1 MAKVKK
7 NLLLFLL
14 VLYCAA
20 MIYILFLRSAG
31 KTSPYFYWESL
42 PRNFNLIP
50 FANLYGYL
58 TAPAKTTA
66 YTKLILEN
74 IVGNVLIFIPAGV
87 FLPLFLPKCRR
98 FSRFMAVLLLTV
110 VLVELTQL
118 FSLLGMCDMDDLILN
133 ALGGIIGFRIWKT
146 VPIQRFCKGWPV
158 QK

>member
-1 MAKVKK
+1 MTKVKK

-31 KTSPYFYWESL
+31 KASPFSYWESL
-42 PRNFNLIP
+42 SRNFNLIP

-58 TAPAKTTA
+58 TAPTKTMT

-74 IVGNVLIFIPAGV
+74 IVGNVLIFIPAGA

-98 FSRFMAVLLLTV
+98 FQYFMAVLLLII

-118 FSLLGMCDMDDLILN
+118 FSMLGMCDIDDLILN
-133 ALGGIIGFRIWKT
+133 VLGGVIGFRIWKT
-146 VPIQRFCKGWPV
+146 RAFQRFCTK
-158 QK
+158 